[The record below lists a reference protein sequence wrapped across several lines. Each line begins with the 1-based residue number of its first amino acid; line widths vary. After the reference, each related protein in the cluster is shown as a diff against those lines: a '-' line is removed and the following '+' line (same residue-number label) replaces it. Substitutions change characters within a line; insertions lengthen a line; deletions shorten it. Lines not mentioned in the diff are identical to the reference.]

1 MRFPGTKTIR
11 SGLAAAGAL
20 TLLCLACKD
29 SNAVTAPVSSPMAA
43 ANVSGTWTGTFT
55 SDSDACGISQITAT
69 FQQSGSQVTGNISGT
84 SCGPSG
90 VIKGSVS
97 GNQLTGRI
105 EMMGCKGG
113 GVSAT
118 VNGSALS
125 LSVGDI
131 TQPFVTGER
140 VVIYGGA
147 ANLQR

>member
-1 MRFPGTKTIR
+1 MQFPGRTTMR
-11 SGLAAAGAL
+11 TGFAAVGAL

-69 FQQSGSQVTGNISGT
+69 LQQSGSQVTGNISGT

-90 VIKGSVS
+90 FIKGSVS
-97 GNQLTGRI
+97 GNQLTGSI
-105 EMMGCKGG
+105 EMLGCKGG

-125 LSVGDI
+125 LSVGDL
-131 TQPFVTGER
+131 TKPLVTGER
-140 VVIYGGA
+140 VVMYGGSA
-147 ANLQR
+147 SLRR